1 MTTYCYDLTL
11 DDNEMIALEAALN
24 FYLDHCNDQL
34 KDGPCSPFWA
44 HRESIRKILSRRLD
58 NVQQV
63 SGRF

>member
-1 MTTYCYDLTL
+1 MTTYSYNLAL
-11 DDNEMIALEAALN
+11 DDSEMIALEAALN
-24 FYLDHCNDQL
+24 FYLRHCSVQL

-44 HRESIRKILSRRLD
+44 HRESIRKILARRLD